1 MITKKG
7 ILKTDSKGLIYE
19 NYLGEFSFRDEK
31 GYSHNFSKKKD
42 CINFIKKYKEG
53 LKWIKK

>member
-53 LKWIKK
+53 LK